1 MAAIV
6 IVSQFL
12 LYLCFAVLWGLLLIS
27 LIPAT
32 HRPDI
37 HIQKAVMHTAVLG
50 IALFSLLPVLQIIL
64 YVNNGDEI
72 LLPVIQSVLFTF
84 EIGKAWIFTFLVA
97 IVLFLFICRYDYAN
111 KVAYAWIGISLSF
124 FLILAMGW
132 SSHAASY
139 GEWSGFFNHIVH
151 VTAVSIWAGIL
162 LAVSWFSK
170 NYANWAKLLS
180 WYTPT
185 AIVCF
190 LALTVTGLLLM
201 SYGAD
206 IKEYADGWILPYG
219 QALLIKHLLIIPL
232 LVYAAIN
239 GFFIRKRVKK
249 EPGWDP
255 RPWAKTEA
263 IIILLIFSAT
273 AVLSETGSPQEMM
286 ITEDTASA
294 LFTLFYQGNIDSGMT
309 VQWVWNGMSLAFFFV
324 AALFITMQSVSY
336 WRKLPPA
343 SSFFMGV
350 MAVICCYF
358 GLIWGIQQ

>member
-12 LYLCFAVLWGLLLIS
+12 LYLCFAVLWGNLLIS
-27 LIPAT
+27 LIPAA
-32 HRPDI
+32 HRPEI
-37 HIQKAVMHTAVLG
+37 HIPKAVMPAAVFG

-64 YVNNGDEI
+64 YVNSGDGI
-72 LLPVIQSVLFTF
+72 LPSIQSVLFTF

-97 IVLFLFICRYDYAN
+97 IVLFVFICRYEYAN
-111 KVAYAWIGISLSF
+111 KAAYVWIGIALSF
-124 FLILAMGW
+124 MLVLAMAW

-139 GEWSGFFNHIVH
+139 GEWSGFFIHIVH
-151 VTAVSIWAGIL
+151 VIAVSIWAGIL
-162 LAVSWFSK
+162 FAVSWFSK
-170 NYANWAKLLS
+170 SYANWAKLLS
-180 WYTPT
+180 WYTPM

-190 LALTVTGLLLM
+190 LALTVTGLILM

-232 LVYAAIN
+232 LVFAAIN

-255 RPWAKTEA
+255 RPWAKAES

-273 AVLSETGSPQEMM
+273 AALSETGSPREMM
-286 ITEDTASA
+286 ITKDTASA
-294 LFTLFYQGNIDSGMT
+294 LFTLFYQGNIYSGMT
-309 VQWVWNGMSLAFFFV
+309 LEWIWNGMSLAFFFV
-324 AALFITMQSVSY
+324 AGLFITMQAVSY
-336 WRKLPPA
+336 RRKLPPA

-358 GLIWGIQQ
+358 GLIWGIQ